1 MKLELALEY
10 LPKVIEKDIRHIDY
24 KRVCEL
30 ASDYFAYYTGKGLDE
45 KLQQVTSTETKEE
58 FEQRKL
64 LTKHITKSVLNSTKI
79 PFNKALRK
87 KPEYNK
93 IDFITKGKDNAI
105 KEINEYIDTFN
116 GTRSLDEFLEVLF
129 IEFNYHDPNAWL
141 IVEFEPNDVLRKAQP
156 YPFIATAE
164 QVIDYKLNNGILDYV
179 IVMFDIKYLEDGK
192 EVKGKKYTLYAGNET
207 IVIQNVSKEYVL
219 KPGQEAIEI
228 NNKRYL
234 KEIFTVKAE
243 TDPDLT
249 PAAIRFGY
257 IQDPA
262 TQYRT
267 FISVYDCAMPYL
279 EKTLKINSEFDQSN
293 AMITFAQRYSY
304 QNKCNAEGC
313 HKGTLPDG
321 SQCQSCKGT
330 GVMQAHTGVQQIISL
345 PLPDNKEEMIDLNG
359 MMVYKTPPIE
369 LLTFQKDY
377 INQLKIDIHTTI
389 FNVDLISKTEVSTT
403 ATEQLLNRD
412 NMNDTLLPFAR
423 HYSEVRTLCV
433 YFIAVYTDN
442 VKPVTANGK
451 TRPDIIITHKF
462 PYDFKLKT
470 LGELMADLKAAYDS
484 KASIATIS
492 AIEDDINDILYY
504 DRPDELK
511 KIRTINKYNPFRG
524 NTPDEV
530 KLMIASNLVSKFDQV
545 LYTNLFNI
553 FAELEREN
561 MEPWFYDLDE
571 KKIYDLIVKKVE
583 ERTTKLESEQPKQ
596 VQSLDLN
603 P

>member
-1 MKLELALEY
+1 MKLDLALAY
-10 LPKVIEKDIRHIDY
+10 LPKVIENDIRHIDY
-24 KRVCEL
+24 ERVCIL
-30 ASDYFAYYTGKGLDE
+30 AKDYFAYYTGKGLDE

-58 FEQRKL
+58 FDQRKL

-87 KPEYNK
+87 KPEHNK
-93 IDFITKGKDNAI
+93 IDFITKGKENAI

-156 YPFIATAE
+156 YPFIATAQ

-179 IVMFDIKYLEDGK
+179 IVMLDIKYIEDGK
-192 EVKGKKYTLYAGNET
+192 EVDGKKYTLYAGNET
-207 IVIQNVSKEYVL
+207 IVIQNVSKDYTPTESQLIVT
-219 KPGQEAIEI
+219 I
-228 NNKRYL
+228 NDKRYS

-267 FISVYDCAMPYL
+267 FLSVYDCAMPYL

-293 AMITFAQRYSY
+293 AMITFAQRFMY
-304 QNKCNAEGC
+304 QPRCNADGC
-313 HKGTLPDG
+313 HHGLMPDG
-321 SQCQSCKGT
+321 SQCQTCKGT
-330 GVMQAHTGVQQIISL
+330 GLIQAHSGVQQIQAL
-345 PLPDNKEEMIDLNG
+345 PLPDNKEEMLDLNG
-359 MMVYKTPPIE
+359 LLVYKTPPIE

-442 VKPVTANGK
+442 VKSVSANGK
-451 TRPDIIITHKF
+451 TQPDIIISHKF
-462 PYDFKLKT
+462 PYNFKLKT
-470 LGELMADLKAAYDS
+470 LGELMNDLKAAYDS

-492 AIEDDINDILYY
+492 AIEDDINEILYY

-511 KIRTINKYNPFRG
+511 RIRTINKYNPFRG

-561 MEPWFYDLDE
+561 QDPWFYDLDE
-571 KKIYDLIVKKVE
+571 KKIYDAIAKKVT
-583 ERTTKLESEQPKQ
+583 ERSAQLDSEKPKEIQKLDYSA
-596 VQSLDLN
+596 
-603 P
+603 